1 MKLTIR
7 DFSKIAHAEILVD
20 GITVIAGENNTGKS
34 TVGKILFS
42 LFNALSNMEEKIQ
55 QQRLKEAED
64 ISRRL
69 TRNIYI
75 KNIRNNGFFLQYSR
89 KLRTDL
95 KERLEKDSIITR
107 QDVHESIRRVF
118 SSDEMW
124 EKNYGELFEEITE
137 ELEEKIAAVF
147 HLPEEAIMREVLTE
161 YFSDIFNNQ
170 INSLIEE
177 NKSAVIQIEIKNKKI
192 DVTFEKNKCVNL
204 LTELA
209 ILHKALYIDN
219 PFVADKLSDYYD
231 MNRMDEHLV
240 RLLAVKDHTE
250 VMDSVF
256 ERVLN
261 KEKLEEVY
269 RTLETVVEGSIV
281 QQQDENFYLKREGFA
296 QPVYFGNLSNGLKS
310 FVILKM
316 LLERGALKEK
326 DVLILDE
333 PEIHLHPKW
342 QIAYAEL
349 VVLLQ
354 KAFDL
359 SVVVTTHSPYFL
371 DAIHLYSLK
380 HKVGDKT
387 NYYLSEMTDD
397 QVTMEN
403 VTGNLDMIYK
413 KMSTPIDALETL
425 RYELNNGD

>member
-7 DFSKIAHAEILVD
+7 DFSKIAHAEIMVD

>member
-42 LFNALSNMEEKIQ
+42 LFNALSNIEDKIQ

-64 ISRRL
+64 ISRKL

-95 KERLEKDSIITR
+95 KEKLEKDSIITR
-107 QDVHESIRRVF
+107 RDVHESIRRVF

-147 HLPEEAIMREVLTE
+147 HLPEEAIMREVLTD
-161 YFSDIFNNQ
+161 YFIDIFNNQ

-177 NKSAVIQIEIKNKKI
+177 NKSAIIQIEIKNKKI

-209 ILHKALYIDN
+209 ILHKAVYIDN

-240 RLLAVKDHTE
+240 RLLTEKNRTE
-250 VMDSVF
+250 VMDDVF

-269 RTLETVVEGSIV
+269 RETVVEGSII
-281 QQQDENFYLKREGFA
+281 QQQDENFYLKREGFS

-371 DAIHLYSLK
+371 DAIHLYSIK
-380 HKVGDKT
+380 HKIGDKT
-387 NYYLSEMTDD
+387 NYYLSEMINN

>member
-42 LFNALSNMEEKIQ
+42 LFNALSNIEDKIQ

-64 ISRRL
+64 ISRKL

-95 KERLEKDSIITR
+95 KEKLEKDSIITR

-161 YFSDIFNNQ
+161 YFIDIFNNQ

-204 LTELA
+204 WTELA
-209 ILHKALYIDN
+209 ILHKAVYIDN

-240 RLLAVKDHTE
+240 RLLTEKNRTE
-250 VMDSVF
+250 VMDDVF

-269 RTLETVVEGSIV
+269 RTMETVVEGSIV
-281 QQQDENFYLKREGFA
+281 QQQDDNFYLKREGFS

-359 SVVVTTHSPYFL
+359 SIVVTTHSPYFL
-371 DAIHLYSLK
+371 DAIHLYSIK
-380 HKVGDKT
+380 HKIGDKT
-387 NYYLSEMTDD
+387 NYYLSEMTNN

-403 VTGNLDMIYK
+403 VTENLDMIYK